1 MKKIIII
8 NLTLLLLTQ
17 SQSYL
22 LAPTEPAKVE
32 PPKEHSADKQQP
44 TTTAEKNYENQAS
57 PKTPQEPNNNA
68 GTVATKQEPSAT
80 TSTKS
85 EASISLESAK
95 NTGEEEG
102 EEEEDPTAVLID
114 HGGESDVDHAQ
125 EEVKKKSEE
134 TALKAEEAEKSKKE
148 VSLKA
153 QEAGKSKEKSS
164 EHEEIKTDA
173 ADAVENMTQE
183 QADELEASIKKTTQ
197 DAKNDP
203 SKSAKISYATSKIM
217 EVASL
222 PTKEESG
229 VYKI

>member
-1 MKKIIII
+1 MKKITII

-22 LAPTEPAKVE
+22 LALTESAKVE
-32 PPKEHSADKQQP
+32 PAKENSADKQQP
-44 TTTAEKNYENQAS
+44 ETPAEINYQNKTSNKPTTD
-57 PKTPQEPNNNA
+57 
-68 GTVATKQEPSAT
+68 TVATKQEPSAT

-134 TALKAEEAEKSKKE
+134 TALKAEEAGKSKKE

-173 ADAVENMTQE
+173 ADAIKNMTPE
-183 QADELEASIKKTTQ
+183 QNKELEASIKKTTQ

-203 SKSAKISYATSKIM
+203 SKSAEISYATSKIM

>member
-1 MKKIIII
+1 MKKITII

-22 LAPTEPAKVE
+22 LAPAEPAKVE
-32 PPKEHSADKQQP
+32 PAKENSADKQQP
-44 TTTAEKNYENQAS
+44 TTAAEKNYENQTS
-57 PKTPQEPNNNA
+57 HKTTQEPNNNA

-85 EASISLESAK
+85 ETGISLESAK

-102 EEEEDPTAVLID
+102 EEETFTDVIID
-114 HGGESDVDHAQ
+114 HGGESDVEHAV
-125 EEVKKKSEE
+125 EKIKEDSEE
-134 TALKAEEAEKSKKE
+134 ADLKAEETGKSKKE
-148 VSLKA
+148 AGLKA

-173 ADAVENMTQE
+173 ADAIKNMTPE
-183 QADELEASIKKTTQ
+183 QNKELEASIKKTTQ
-197 DAKNDP
+197 AAKNDP
-203 SKSAKISYATSKIM
+203 SKSAEISYATSKIM